1 MSHENQE
8 NYDDYNDDQDNKYDQ
23 PYDDQSRGDDYGF
36 GRGGS
41 TSGRGRGFGNAP
53 GAYGSAPYG
62 TRGGR
67 GGPGMAPPGFA
78 GRGRGFAPP
87 GMGAGFAP
95 RGRGMPP
102 GRGGF
107 APPYRGGYGGAAV
120 GYNYNGGP
128 GAYGAP
134 PQAPNPQD
142 QEDRLKRLAGCEE
155 GQELW
160 VETETAEGKKYFY
173 HPVNRNTI
181 WERPQNSKIVSQPEL
196 AQLISRATEEE
207 KNREAPPMH
216 GHPQNPD
223 EAWSEFS
230 APDGR
235 KYYYNSITQENTWE
249 KPKALLDKENGS
261 KDSPEPVQSA
271 AIAEAQAKAQA
282 ALAAFMAQQKN
293 TSNGGGGMPI
303 SKAQASGAA
312 AAAAVNAEAAKKK
325 DSTRPI
331 SSTPV
336 SGTPWC
342 VVWTGDKKVFFYNP
356 STKTSVWE
364 RPPDTYGRDDVDRLL
379 QSPPTPKA
387 EEEEEEPVKKDS
399 DSEEDSDEDGP
410 PKPKKSRAEKKKEAL
425 LAAQKKE
432 KERPRQMLQKPIDPA
447 IEAEMAAAKEREK
460 VPLEER
466 LKQFKEMLE
475 EKKVNTGST
484 FEKELSKIVF
494 DKRYLSLGATE
505 RRACFDAF
513 CREKVE
519 AERAEKKKKLK
530 EAKADFSKLL
540 AEADLNGRSSYKS
553 FCSKYEKDS
562 RFKAVDRNRDREE
575 LFNEFVGDLYKKEK
589 DEKRAKKEKLKAEF
603 VKLLEEQTGLT
614 RKSKWSAVKKTLE
627 EEERYIALDS
637 SSTRES
643 LFRDFV
649 ANLGDETAS
658 DIEEEQER
666 EKRLATQ
673 AAIANRQKEVE
684 AELGDQLR
692 ERNKESEKHKLAES
706 EETYRNLLIDL
717 IKTTE
722 TSWHDAR
729 RVLRKDDRYSSCDL
743 LDKSR
748 KESLFDDHIK
758 TLDRKRKDAFF
769 QVLDNH
775 DTITPVMRWRDA
787 KKVIQAEEETFMKV
801 ASNSERKV
809 EKDFRE
815 WQERRHVQLAAEFR
829 EMLTETKTITHKSK
843 KLMEEGEDHMK
854 DILAVLEKDKRWV
867 RMTAMNAA
875 ERDRMLEDYIGKIF
889 IQFSIIELI
898 TDNLDRKGTPPPPT
912 QQERERRKL

>member
-8 NYDDYNDDQDNKYDQ
+8 NYDDYGGDQDNKYDQ
-23 PYDDQSRGDDYGF
+23 QYEEQGRGDDYGGF

-41 TSGRGRGFGNAP
+41 SSGRGRGFGGPP
-53 GAYGSAPYG
+53 GGYGSGAPPQYG
-62 TRGGR
+62 MRGR

-102 GRGGF
+102 GPGGF
-107 APPYRGGYGGAAV
+107 APPYRGAYGGAAV

-128 GAYGAP
+128 GAYQAP

-142 QEDRLKRLAGCEE
+142 QEERLKRLAGCED

-196 AQLISRATEEE
+196 AQLINRSTEEE
-207 KNREAPPMH
+207 KSREERMH
-216 GHPQNPD
+216 GHPQSPD
-223 EAWSEFS
+223 DAWTEFN

-235 KYYYNSITQENTWE
+235 KYYYNSITHENTWE
-249 KPKALLDKENGS
+249 KPRALADKDNGS
-261 KDSPEPVQSA
+261 KSPEPVQSA

-293 TSNGGGGMPI
+293 SSNGGGGMPL

-325 DSTRPI
+325 DSTRPV

-342 VVWTGDKKVFFYNP
+342 VVWTGDSKVFFYNP

-364 RPPDTYGRDDVDRLL
+364 RPPDTYGREDVDKLV
-379 QSPPTPKA
+379 QNPPTPKA
-387 EEEEEEPVKKDS
+387 EDDAQSKKAS
-399 DSEEDSDEDGP
+399 DTESDSDEDGP
-410 PKPKKSRAEKKKEAL
+410 PKAKKSRAEKKKEAL

-432 KERPRQMLQKPIDPA
+432 KERPRQMLQKPVDPA
-447 IEAEMAAAKEREK
+447 IEAEMLAAKEREK

-475 EKKVNTGST
+475 EKGVSTGST

-519 AERAEKKKKLK
+519 AERAEKKKKAK
-530 EAKADFSKLL
+530 EAKEEFQKLL
-540 AEADLNGRSSYKS
+540 AEAELNGRSTFTS
-553 FCSKYEKDS
+553 FSSKFGKDP
-562 RFKAVDRNRDREE
+562 RFKAIDRTRDREDA
-575 LFNEFVGDLYKKEK
+575 FNDFVGELHKKEK
-589 DEKRAKKEKLKAEF
+589 EEKRAKKEKLKAAF
-603 VKLLEEQTGLT
+603 VKLLEEQTSLT
-614 RKSKWSAVKKTLE
+614 RKSKWSVVKKTLE

-643 LFRDFV
+643 LFRDYV

-666 EKRLATQ
+666 EKRLAAQ

-692 ERNKESEKHKLAES
+692 ERTKESEKHKLAEN
-706 EETYRNLLIDL
+706 EETYRTLLSDL

-722 TSWHDAR
+722 HSWHESR
-729 RVLRKDDRYSSCDL
+729 RILRKDDRYANCDM
-743 LDKSR
+743 LDKTR
-748 KESLFDDHIK
+748 KESLFDEHMK
-758 TLDRKRKDAFF
+758 SLERKRREAFF

-775 DTITPVMRWRDA
+775 EKITPMMRWRDA
-787 KKVIQAEEETFMKV
+787 KRIIQDEEDTFVKV

-809 EKDFRE
+809 ERDFRD
-815 WQERRHVQLAAEFR
+815 WQERRHDQLTDEFK
-829 EMLTETKTITHKSK
+829 EMLAETKIITHKSK
-843 KLMEEGEDHMK
+843 KLMEEGEQHMK
-854 DILAVLEKDKRWV
+854 DILAVLEHDKRWV
-867 RMTAMNAA
+867 RMTQMSAS
-875 ERDRMLEDYIGKIF
+875 ERDRMLEDHI
-889 IQFSIIELI
+889 
-898 TDNLDRKGTPPPPT
+898 DNLARKGTPPPPT
-912 QQERERRKL
+912 QQERDRRKL

>member
-1 MSHENQE
+1 MSHEDQE
-8 NYDDYNDDQDNKYDQ
+8 NYDDYNGDQDNKYDQ
-23 PYDDQSRGDDYGF
+23 PYDEPNRGDDYG
-36 GRGGS
+36 
-41 TSGRGRGFGNAP
+41 GRGRGFGGPP
-53 GAYGSAPYG
+53 GGYGAGGPPYG
-62 TRGGR
+62 MRGGR
-67 GGPGMAPPGFA
+67 GGPGMAPPGFP

-87 GMGAGFAP
+87 GMAGGFPP

-107 APPYRGGYGGAAV
+107 PPYRGGYSGAAV

-128 GAYGAP
+128 GAYGAQS
-134 PQAPNPQD
+134 QAPNPHD
-142 QEDRLKRLAGCEE
+142 QEERLKRLAGCEE

-181 WERPQNSKIVSQPEL
+181 WERPQNSKIINQPEL

-207 KNREAPPMH
+207 KNREEQRMASMH
-216 GHPQNPD
+216 AHAPQNPD
-223 EAWSEFS
+223 DAWSEFS

-235 KYYYNSITQENTWE
+235 KYYFNSVTQENTWE
-249 KPKALLDKENGS
+249 KPKALADKENGGG
-261 KDSPEPVQSA
+261 DSPEPVQSA

-282 ALAAFMAQQKN
+282 ALAAFMAQQKAS
-293 TSNGGGGMPI
+293 SNGGGGMPM

-342 VVWTGDKKVFFYNP
+342 VVWTGDMKVFFYNP

-364 RPPDTYGRDDVDRLL
+364 RPPDTYGREDVDILC
-379 QSPPTPKA
+379 QNPPPKTD
-387 EEEEEEPVKKDS
+387 EENEQKKAS
-399 DSEEDSDEDGP
+399 DTESDSDEDGP
-410 PKPKKSRAEKKKEAL
+410 PKAKKSRSEKKKEAL

-432 KERPRQMLQKPIDPA
+432 KERPRQMLQKPVDPA
-447 IEAEMAAAKEREK
+447 IEAEMLAAKEREK
-460 VPLEER
+460 VPLEDR

-475 EKKVNTGST
+475 EKGVSTGST

-513 CREKVE
+513 CREKIE
-519 AERAEKKKKLK
+519 SERAEKRKKAK
-530 EAKADFSKLL
+530 EAKEEFQKLL
-540 AEADLNGRSSYKS
+540 AEAELNGRSSFSS
-553 FCSKYEKDS
+553 FTSKFGKDS
-562 RFKAVDRNRDREE
+562 RFKAVERSRDREDA
-575 LFNEFVGDLYKKEK
+575 FNDFVGELHKKEK
-589 DEKRAKKEKLKAEF
+589 EEKRAKKEKLKAAF

-614 RKSKWSAVKKTLE
+614 RKSKWSTVKKTIE
-627 EEERYIALDS
+627 DEERYIALDS

-666 EKRLATQ
+666 EKRLAAQ

-692 ERNKESEKHKLAES
+692 ERTKESEKHKLAES
-706 EETYRNLLIDL
+706 EETYRSLLTDL

-722 TSWHDAR
+722 HSWHDAR
-729 RVLRKDDRYSSCDL
+729 RILRKDDRYAGCDM
-743 LDKSR
+743 LDKAR
-748 KESLFDDHIK
+748 KETLFDDHMK
-758 TLDRKRKDAFF
+758 SLEKKRREAFF

-775 DTITPVMRWRDA
+775 EKITPTMRWRDA
-787 KKVIQAEEETFMKV
+787 KRIIQDEEETFVKV

-809 EKDFRE
+809 ERDFRD
-815 WQERRHVQLAAEFR
+815 WQERRHDQLTDEFK
-829 EMLTETKTITHKSK
+829 EMLLETKIITHKSK
-843 KLMEEGEDHMK
+843 KMMEEGEQHMK
-854 DILAVLEKDKRWV
+854 DILAVLENDKRWV
-867 RMTAMNAA
+867 RMTTMSAS
-875 ERDRMLEDYIGKIF
+875 ERDRMLEDHI
-889 IQFSIIELI
+889 
-898 TDNLDRKGTPPPPT
+898 DNLDRKGTPPPPT
-912 QQERERRKL
+912 QQERDRRKL